1 MKVLECI
8 ARGNG
13 SLFSGKLVERRE
25 EKVGGE
31 EEGLSHLFTTP
42 YLLGLT
48 LGKFCL
54 LSLTLG

>member
-42 YLLGLT
+42 YLL
-48 LGKFCL
+48 
-54 LSLTLG
+54 SLTLG